1 MTPESNAKKAW
12 LVAITAGVLAA
23 LLVASIV
30 FMLLQQRIIINDT
43 ANIQRLEQ
51 ISKNIDTL
59 GMNTK
64 LNTYQVKVDVLVC
77 NQLHIQCPPEPVKS
91 ESKP

>member
-51 ISKNIDTL
+51 ISKNLDTL
-59 GMNTK
+59 GMNTE
-64 LNTYQVKVDVLVC
+64 LNTYQVKVDVLLC

-91 ESKP
+91 ESKR